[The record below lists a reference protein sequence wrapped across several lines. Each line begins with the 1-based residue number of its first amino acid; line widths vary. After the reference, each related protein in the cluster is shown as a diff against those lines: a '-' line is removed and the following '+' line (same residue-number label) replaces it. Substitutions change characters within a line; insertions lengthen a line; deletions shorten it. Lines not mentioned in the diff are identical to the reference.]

1 MTDDPAFA
9 DATETL
15 KQLRRG
21 ELSSRDLLENYLDRI
36 ERHEWVNAVV
46 TVDADHARAQ
56 ASAADAARRT
66 GIELGPLHGLP
77 ITVKHDLEVGGMLS
91 TYGST
96 YNRDHVASRD
106 AESVARLRRAGA
118 IVFGRT
124 NLPEFAS
131 DGQSYNELHGVTRNP
146 WDSERTPGGSSG
158 GSAAAVAAGMT
169 GLCLG
174 SDLGGSIRIPAAW
187 CGVPAL
193 KPSWGV
199 VPTTGSAP
207 TPGPA
212 AFEEELLP
220 EDVAVSGPLARSVA
234 DLALA
239 LDVLT
244 SKGEGRVSRRD
255 LPASSIDPT
264 RPLRV
269 AAWFND
275 ARSPTSAATLRV
287 LEDACRDLQKA
298 GVEVVGTTT
307 PGLELDRLEELFE
320 LMFMS
325 DLVGHVGE
333 TSYREIVAGFVGADD
348 WMSRVHYR
356 AATLSHRDWLALEAE
371 RNGLRR
377 AWADLFRD
385 VDVLI
390 TPVVPTTALAHDH
403 SEPVNDRV
411 HLVDGVLRPWRPYL
425 TRWCGA
431 IGVAGLPAVSVPVGL
446 DAANLPVGMQVVGPL
461 YGDRTVLAAAAVI
474 ERICGG
480 YRIPPAVA
488 R

>member
-15 KQLRRG
+15 TRMRRG
-21 ELSSRDLLENYLDRI
+21 ELSSRGVLENYLDRI
-36 ERHEWVNAVV
+36 ERHGWVNAVV
-46 TVDADHARAQ
+46 TVDADSARAQ
-56 ASAADAARRT
+56 ADAADAAHRA
-66 GIELGPLHGLP
+66 GVELGPLHGLP

-96 YNRDHVASRD
+96 YNRDHVAVRD

-174 SDLGGSIRIPAAW
+174 SDMGGSIRIPAAW
-187 CGVPAL
+187 CGVPGL

-199 VPTTGSAP
+199 VPVTGSAP
-207 TPGPA
+207 TPEPS

-234 DLALA
+234 DLSLA

-244 SKGEGRVSRRD
+244 SSGNGQLTPRV
-255 LPASSIDPT
+255 LPASTIDPR

-269 AAWFND
+269 AAWLDD
-275 ARSPTSAATLRV
+275 ARAPTSTATLSV
-287 LEDACRDLQKA
+287 LEDACRDLQKS
-298 GVEVVGTTT
+298 GVEVVRTT
-307 PGLELDRLEELFE
+307 PPGLDLDRLEELFE

-333 TSYREIVAGFVGADD
+333 ASYAEMVAGLAGATS

-356 AATLSHRDWLALEAE
+356 AATLSHREWLALEAE
-371 RNGLRR
+371 RNGVRR
-377 AWADLFRD
+377 AWANLFRD

-403 SEPVNDRV
+403 REPVNDRV
-411 HLVDGVLRPWRPYL
+411 HVVDGVSRPWRPYL

-431 IGVAGLPAVSVPVGL
+431 VGVAGLPAVSVPVGF

-461 YGDRTVLAAAAVI
+461 YGDRTVLAAATLI
-474 ERICGG
+474 EGVCGG

-488 R
+488 